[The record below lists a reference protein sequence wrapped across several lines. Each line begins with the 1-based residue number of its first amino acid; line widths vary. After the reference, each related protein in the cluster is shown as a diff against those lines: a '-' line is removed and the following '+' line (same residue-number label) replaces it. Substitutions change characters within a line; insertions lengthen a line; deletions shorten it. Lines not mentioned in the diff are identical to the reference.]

1 MSTTLLVWESLV
13 FIYLNGQQSQP
24 AATVPEIQGRPSAR
38 GVVAKKG
45 RRFHGKRVGVLL
57 FSNYPADPRPR
68 RAAEALTREGA
79 IVDLLCMQQNERE
92 PRHENVNGVNVSR
105 LPFKRYRGGKLTYVG
120 QYSAFI
126 LISFLYLTIRSL
138 RHLDDFIPVAT

>member
-1 MSTTLLVWESLV
+1 MSDLEGRLRAAGACDEEESST
-13 FIYLNGQQSQP
+13 I
-24 AATVPEIQGRPSAR
+24 
-38 GVVAKKG
+38 
-45 RRFHGKRVGVLL
+45 HGKKLAVLL

-105 LPFKRYRGGKLTYVG
+105 VPFRRYRGGKLAYVG

-126 LISFLYLTIRSL
+126 LISFVYLTLRSS
-138 RHLDDFIPVAT
+138 A